1 MEDYDDI
8 MKGILLL
15 VLAVAGNFVAET
27 LGCKTQKLL
36 SENMFVKQTIIFII
50 VYFVI
55 NFTNSDDSVHPLKI
69 LKTTLSIYILFILFT
84 KMNVQF
90 TLIVFSLLI
99 ISYVI
104 SIFID
109 YYKKITPE
117 DKKKINLLKKI
128 QNMLYILM
136 ISFILIGFG
145 LYYNKQSMEHKK
157 DWSAF
162 KFIFGVNK
170 CASLK

>member
-69 LKTTLSIYILFILFT
+69 LKTTLSIYILFIPTIRDL
-84 KMNVQF
+84 
-90 TLIVFSLLI
+90 
-99 ISYVI
+99 
-104 SIFID
+104 
-109 YYKKITPE
+109 
-117 DKKKINLLKKI
+117 
-128 QNMLYILM
+128 
-136 ISFILIGFG
+136 
-145 LYYNKQSMEHKK
+145 
-157 DWSAF
+157 
-162 KFIFGVNK
+162 
-170 CASLK
+170 

>member
-69 LKTTLSIYILFILFT
+69 LKTTILLFRYIILD
-84 KMNVQF
+84 N
-90 TLIVFSLLI
+90 LLI
-99 ISYVI
+99 FQI
-104 SIFID
+104 
-109 YYKKITPE
+109 
-117 DKKKINLLKKI
+117 
-128 QNMLYILM
+128 
-136 ISFILIGFG
+136 
-145 LYYNKQSMEHKK
+145 
-157 DWSAF
+157 
-162 KFIFGVNK
+162 
-170 CASLK
+170 